1 LGNGNTAKK
10 SVREG
15 EIALE
20 REVSLVIGAMPLFC
34 KLTAGLR
41 GKRTVFYNSANTPPV
56 QGCKLMHFH
65 TTTRTNWH
73 YECATAMLE
82 SAICI

>member
-1 LGNGNTAKK
+1 MDPYADFNMLSWET
-10 SVREG
+10 EDD
-15 EIALE
+15 IFF
-20 REVSLVIGAMPLFC
+20 IGGKDYLPLFC
-34 KLTAGLR
+34 KLTAGVR